1 MKSLLESPVF
11 QMASHH
17 WVDAPPAFLRTVQWL
32 YDFVQF
38 LKLYCCI
45 HLPQKM
51 TGRHEAFCVH
61 HFYNPPLMLSS
72 FQHLSHPYPILFYC
86 IY

>member
-51 TGRHEAFCVH
+51 TGRH
-61 HFYNPPLMLSS
+61 
-72 FQHLSHPYPILFYC
+72 
-86 IY
+86 